1 MAEDSR
7 IFLAVGSNLDDRYQ
21 NLKNGIHL
29 INEHPHIW
37 VLNKSYVYESPAM
50 YYSDQSDF
58 YNMVIEIDTNL
69 NPLQLLHEI
78 KKIELILGRDT
89 KNKKN
94 MPRTLD
100 IDILA
105 IGGLLIHSKL
115 LEIPHPKIA
124 ERKFVLKPWNDIA
137 SDFIVPNINKNITEL
152 LKITTD
158 SSSTRMVLIVEG
170 KESK

>member
-7 IFLAVGSNLDDRYQ
+7 IFLAVGSNVDDRYQ

-29 INEHPHIW
+29 INQHPHIW

-69 NPLQLLHEI
+69 NPLELLKEI
-78 KKIELILGRDT
+78 KKIELILGRNT
-89 KNKKN
+89 ENKKN

-100 IDILA
+100 LDILA
-105 IGGLLIHSKL
+105 IGDLLIHSKL

-124 ERKFVLKPWNDIA
+124 ERKFVLKPWNDIDPDY
-137 SDFIVPNINKNITEL
+137 SVPNYSAKVSEL
-152 LKITTD
+152 LENTEDNSDI
-158 SSSTRMVLIVEG
+158 RMVLIFDE
-170 KESK
+170 ERMI